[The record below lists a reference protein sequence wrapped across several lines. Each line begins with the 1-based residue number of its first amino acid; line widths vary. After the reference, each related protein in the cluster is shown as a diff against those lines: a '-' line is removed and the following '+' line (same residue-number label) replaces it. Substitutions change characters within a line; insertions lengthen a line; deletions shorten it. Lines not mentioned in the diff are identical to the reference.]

1 MFLIFELV
9 FLIFELFF
17 LIVHTNVYN
26 KIITMKV
33 CYITVSSSQISYK
46 LNNIVV
52 ITIFKES

>member
-33 CYITVSSSQISYK
+33 CYC
-46 LNNIVV
+46 VV
-52 ITIFKES
+52 ILQLVLVKYHIN